1 MGLFSRKPRGLSPAE
16 EAARRRAA
24 HIPDPKVAPAAT
36 DHRQPAPTVAVPRFE
51 TKTVTLSKYS
61 FSKGL
66 TDVPRE
72 LEKYVADGWEIV
84 SEDLKK
90 YGRGGK
96 HSILLRRPV

>member
-1 MGLFSRKPRGLSPAE
+1 MGLFSRKPRGSSPAE

-24 HIPDPKVAPAAT
+24 HIPDPKVAPSAAGQ
-36 DHRQPAPTVAVPRFE
+36 RARKPAPTAARFE

-61 FSKGL
+61 FTKGL

-72 LEKYVADGWEIV
+72 LEKYVADGWEIA